1 MITTSHTNTA
11 PVNSTMKALGK
22 LKPEKGIWMY
32 DAPVPECGDND
43 ILIKIRQT
51 AICGTDIHIYHW
63 DDWSQKTVPIPL
75 TTGHEFVGEI
85 VGLGKYV
92 TEFTLGQRVSAEG
105 HLTCNVC
112 RACRTGRQHV
122 CHKTRGVG
130 VNHTG
135 VFSEFAVIPQSN
147 VIPIAHDISD
157 DLACILDPLGNAVH
171 TALSF
176 DINGEDV
183 LITGAGPIG
192 CMAVAVARH
201 AGARHVV
208 VTDINHDRLALAQS
222 MGATKVVN
230 VAQDHDW
237 HAIQAELGMLE
248 GFDVAL
254 EMSGVP
260 SAIDAVI
267 DLTVPAGKIAL
278 LGIPSNPNF
287 TIDWNKV
294 IFKGLTVKGI
304 YGREM
309 YQTWYKML
317 FMLQGGM
324 KAPIARVITHKFKVQ
339 DYEQAFATMA
349 SGHCGK
355 VILDWT

>member
-1 MITTSHTNTA
+1 MSS
-11 PVNSTMKALGK
+11 NSTMKALGK
-22 LKPEKGIWMY
+22 IKPEKGIWMF

-43 ILIKIRQT
+43 VLIKIRQT
-51 AICGTDIHIYHW
+51 SICGTDMHIYNW
-63 DDWSQKTVPIPL
+63 DAWSQQTVPVPMI
-75 TTGHEFVGEI
+75 TGHEFVGEI
-85 VGLGKYV
+85 VAIGKYV
-92 TEFTLGQRVSAEG
+92 AEFSIGQRVSAEG

-122 CHKTRGVG
+122 CDKTRGIG

-135 VFSEFAVIPQSN
+135 VFAEYAVIPQSN
-147 VIPIAHDISD
+147 IIPIADDISD

-201 AGARHVV
+201 AGARHIVI
-208 VTDINHDRLALAQS
+208 TDVNDDRLALAQS
-222 MGATKVVN
+222 MGANRTIN
-230 VAQDHDW
+230 VAKTHNW
-237 HAIQAELGMLE
+237 NTIQADLGMSE
-248 GFDVAL
+248 GFDVSL

-260 SAIDAVI
+260 SAFETII
-267 DLTVPAGKIAL
+267 DLSVPAGKIAI
-278 LGIPSNPNF
+278 LGIPSDSDFN
-287 TIDWNKV
+287 IDWNKV
-294 IFKGLTVKGI
+294 IFKGLSLKGI

-324 KAPIARVITHKFKVQ
+324 RHNVEKVITHKFKAHDFQ
-339 DYEQAFATMA
+339 KAFDTMA
-349 SGHCGK
+349 KGNCGK
-355 VILDWT
+355 VVLDWA

>member
-1 MITTSHTNTA
+1 MTIA
-11 PVNSTMKALGK
+11 NSTMTALGK
-22 LKPEKGIWMY
+22 LKPEVGIWMF

-43 ILIKIRQT
+43 VLVQIRQT
-51 AICGTDIHIYHW
+51 AICGTDMHIYNW
-63 DDWSQKTVPIPL
+63 DAWSQKTVPTPMI
-75 TTGHEFVGEI
+75 TGHEFVGEI

-92 TEFTLGQRVSAEG
+92 TEFKLGQRVSAEG

-122 CHKTRGVG
+122 CEKTRGIG

-135 VFSEFAVIPQSN
+135 VFAQYASIPQSN
-147 VIPIAHDISD
+147 IIPIADDISD

-171 TALSF
+171 TALSY

-201 AGARHVV
+201 AGARHIV
-208 VTDINHDRLALAQS
+208 VTDISDDRLALAQK
-222 MGATKVVN
+222 MGATRTVN
-230 VAQDHDW
+230 VANPHDW
-237 HAIQAELGMLE
+237 AEIQAELGMIE
-248 GFDVAL
+248 GFDVTL

-260 SAIDAVI
+260 SAISTAI
-267 DLTVPAGKIAL
+267 DLAVPAGKIAL
-278 LGIPSNPNF
+278 LGIPSNPDF
-287 TIDWNKV
+287 GIDWNKV
-294 IFKGLTVKGI
+294 IFKGLFLKGI

-309 YQTWYKML
+309 YETWYKML

-324 KAPIARVITHKFKVQ
+324 ADPISQVITHKFKVA
-339 DYEQAFATMA
+339 DYEKAFATMK
-349 SGHCGK
+349 SGNCGK